1 MGLTVLVNA
10 GPWLPVPPEGYG
22 GIENVV
28 ATLVPA
34 LRERGVRVV
43 LCAAGG
49 STLEVDE
56 LVETLPAPMFEHL
69 AGPYNQM
76 AGIAHAH
83 MQRVVATLRAHGD
96 TIDLVHDHLEV
107 VGPSVLAAMGDA
119 APPVLQTLHWDLHK
133 HPDFYGGFDG
143 GGRIWFVGVGEAQ
156 VARAPAALQ
165 RQTLGAI
172 PLAVDLA
179 QVPFQPNKGPRFL
192 VLARITEVKGQD
204 VAARICSEQ
213 GWLLDV
219 AGPVAGASGPEELA
233 AGLADPGSPL
243 HANADVRFHL
253 DRVTPLLDGED
264 VRWVGSLTGARKL
277 AVLGR
282 ARALVTPIR
291 WDEPGGTAVVEALAA
306 GTPVVGMAR
315 GALPMLVEHGVT
327 GFLAQDEA
335 ELPGLMA
342 RVAELD
348 PEACRRAA
356 HERFSAGAMADAY
369 LERYAEVLAR
379 SPRS

>member
-1 MGLTVLVNA
+1 MSLTVLVNA
-10 GPWLPVPPEGYG
+10 GPWLTVPPGGYG

-43 LCAAGG
+43 LCAAAG

-56 LVETLPAPMFEHL
+56 LVETVREPMFEHL

-76 AGIAHAH
+76 MGIAHAH

-107 VGPSVLAAMGDA
+107 VGPSVLAAMGA
-119 APPVLQTLHWDLHK
+119 GAPPVLQTLHWDLRK
-133 HPDFYGGFDG
+133 HPDFYGRFDG
-143 GGRIWFVGVGEAQ
+143 GGRVFFVGVSDAQ
-156 VARAPAALQ
+156 VARAPEALR
-165 RQTLGAI
+165 RQALGAI
-172 PLAVDLA
+172 PLAVDLS
-179 QVPFQPNKGPRFL
+179 QVPFQPVKDPRFL
-192 VLARITEVKGQD
+192 VLARITEIKGQD
-204 VAARICSEQ
+204 LAAQVCRDQ
-213 GWLLDV
+213 GWPLDI
-219 AGPVAGASGPEELA
+219 AGPVAGARGPEELS
-233 AGLADPGSPL
+233 AGLADPDSPL

-253 DRVTPLLDGED
+253 DRVAPLLDGED
-264 VRWVGSLTGARKL
+264 IRWVGSLTGDHKFE
-277 AVLGR
+277 VLGR
-282 ARALVTPIR
+282 ARALLTPIR

-327 GFLAQDEA
+327 GFLAEDPA

-342 RVAELD
+342 RVGEID

-356 HERFSAGAMADAY
+356 QERFSAGAMAGAY
-369 LERYAEVLAR
+369 LRRFEEVLAR
-379 SPRS
+379 ATR